1 MMKIEHLAEG
11 AADCPLIRIFGTS
24 VSEFLTLRSA
34 IVTLVNGQSA
44 AVEVHALPGFHA
56 VNGEKLTLIVSDG
69 DSGIEQ
75 RGPLSFWWML
85 PRQKWDDVAAL
96 IQPFTASACVLAGHQ
111 WLCGREASW
120 GLNDSQ
126 IALVLS
132 SSASGQW

>member
-1 MMKIEHLAEG
+1 MKIEHLAEG
-11 AADCPLIRIFGTS
+11 AADCPLIRIFGAS
-24 VSEFLTLRSA
+24 VAEFRTLRSA
-34 IVTLVNGQSA
+34 IVALVNGQST
-44 AVEVHALPGFHA
+44 AVEVHALPGFQA
-56 VNGEKLTLIVSDG
+56 VNGEKLTLIVGDG

-75 RGPLSFWWML
+75 RGMLSFRWML

-96 IQPFTASACVLAGHQ
+96 IEPFTASARDLARHQ